1 MTEIKQAALCIC
13 ILGAAT
19 GLLRML
25 IPSAKYKTRITFL
38 IACIFSLCLINAVK
52 GIIPSVSID
61 TQAINV
67 PQVDF
72 SEKLSEQARVT
83 AARAVREKIEQ
94 LLCNNGFDYDKVY
107 VIAHID
113 GAFCISITEVE
124 LVFNA
129 DADEAYISDAVAL
142 VQAASGD
149 EITVRY
155 SKSR

>member
-25 IPSAKYKTRITFL
+25 IPSEKYKTRITFL

-83 AARAVREKIEQ
+83 AARAVREKIER
-94 LLCNNGFDYDKVY
+94 LLYDKVY

-124 LVFNA
+124 LVFDA

>member
-1 MTEIKQAALCIC
+1 MHTRCGYRASENAHPV
-13 ILGAAT
+13 
-19 GLLRML
+19 R
-25 IPSAKYKTRITFL
+25 KYKTRITFL

-83 AARAVREKIEQ
+83 AARAVREKIER
-94 LLCNNGFDYDKVY
+94 LLCDNGFDYDKVY

-124 LVFNA
+124 LVFDA

-142 VQAASGD
+142 VQAASGE

>member
-25 IPSAKYKTRITFL
+25 IPSEKYKTRITFL

-72 SEKLSEQARVT
+72 SEKLSEQ
-83 AARAVREKIEQ
+83 ARAVREKIEQ

>member
-25 IPSAKYKTRITFL
+25 IPSEKYKTRITFL

-83 AARAVREKIEQ
+83 AARAVREKIER
-94 LLCNNGFDYDKVY
+94 LLCDNGLFHLPMPPAPERPHRICKLRLRQRQ
-107 VIAHID
+107 I
-113 GAFCISITEVE
+113 
-124 LVFNA
+124 
-129 DADEAYISDAVAL
+129 
-142 VQAASGD
+142 QA
-149 EITVRY
+149 RPQ
-155 SKSR
+155 

>member
-1 MTEIKQAALCIC
+1 MFRRWI
-13 ILGAAT
+13 
-19 GLLRML
+19 
-25 IPSAKYKTRITFL
+25 SAKTVRAGK
-38 IACIFSLCLINAVK
+38 K
-52 GIIPSVSID
+52 GHCG
-61 TQAINV
+61 
-67 PQVDF
+67 
-72 SEKLSEQARVT
+72 EGCK
-83 AARAVREKIEQ
+83 EKIEQ
-94 LLCNNGFDYDKVY
+94 ALYDNGVFDYDKVY

>member
-25 IPSAKYKTRITFL
+25 IPSEKYKTRITFL

-67 PQVDF
+67 QVDF

-94 LLCNNGFDYDKVY
+94 LLCDNGFDYDKVY

-129 DADEAYISDAVAL
+129 DADEAYICDAVAL
-142 VQAASGD
+142 VKAASGD

>member
-13 ILGAAT
+13 ILGAAA

-25 IPSAKYKTRITFL
+25 IPSEKYKTRITFL

-61 TQAINV
+61 TQAFNV

-72 SEKLSEQARVT
+72 SEKLSEQ
-83 AARAVREKIEQ
+83 VREKIER
-94 LLCNNGFDYDKVY
+94 LLCDNGFDYDKVY

-124 LVFNA
+124 LVFDA

-142 VQAASGD
+142 VKAASGD

>member
-25 IPSAKYKTRITFL
+25 IPSEKYKTRITFL

-83 AARAVREKIEQ
+83 AARAVREKIEPQ
-94 LLCNNGFDYDKVY
+94 L
-107 VIAHID
+107 
-113 GAFCISITEVE
+113 TEVE

>member
-25 IPSAKYKTRITFL
+25 IPSEKYKTRITFL

-83 AARAVREKIEQ
+83 AAREKIER
-94 LLCNNGFDYDKVY
+94 LLCDNGFDYDKVY